1 MPKNESVFEKL
12 HGQDARATK
21 DRLFTHPLRVGESE
35 VNVLQRMLEL
45 NTRLNEFIWGPAMII
60 AIVGVGLFLTVGT
73 GLVQFRRFGAMLK
86 ETLLRKKRAGA
97 EGDISPF
104 AALSTA
110 LAGTV
115 GVGNIAGVAAAIA
128 MGGPGA
134 IFWMWVSGL
143 LGMGTKFAEVT
154 LGVAYRAR
162 QTSGPMVG
170 GPMMYIERGMGK
182 KFKFLAVIFAVIG
195 GLAAFGIGNMTQANS
210 VAEGLEQFDVPRAVT
225 GVLLILSVGLVTVG
239 GVKRIAHVAMVCVPF
254 MCGIYF
260 LGAVIIILSHIQ
272 SVPETVLLIFRSAFR
287 PVAAAG
293 GFAGVGVKQAIRW
306 GIARGVFSNEAG
318 LGSASMAHATAQT
331 DHPARQGL
339 WGILEVFVDTIV
351 ICSATALA
359 ILVTGTWKSGS
370 TGAALTMSA
379 FQTVF
384 GKQVGF
390 SVVALSMVLTAYDT
404 ILAWGFYGET
414 CSAYL
419 FGPRARAVYRILWL
433 GPIMLGSLGELQ
445 AVWALA
451 DTLNGLMAV
460 PNLIALVCL
469 GPVVFRLTKEFFAKS
484 PETR

>member
-1 MPKNESVFEKL
+1 
-12 HGQDARATK
+12 
-21 DRLFTHPLRVGESE
+21 
-35 VNVLQRMLEL
+35 LQRILEV

-60 AIVGVGLFLTVGT
+60 AIIGIGLFLTVGT
-73 GLVQFRRFGAMLK
+73 GLVQFRRFRAMLK
-86 ETLLRKKRAGA
+86 ETLLPKKREGA

-143 LGMGTKFAEVT
+143 LGMATKFAEVT
-154 LGVAYRAR
+154 LGIAYRTR

-170 GPMMYIERGMGK
+170 GPMMYIERGMGG
-182 KFKFLAVIFAVIG
+182 KFKFLAVMFAVMG

-210 VAEGLEQFDVPRAVT
+210 VATGLEEFNVPRAVT
-225 GVLLILSVGLVTVG
+225 GGLLILAVGLVTVG

-260 LGAVIIILSHIQ
+260 LGAVIIIFSHIQ
-272 SVPETVLLIFRSAFR
+272 RLPETMLLIFKSAFT

-293 GFAGVGVKQAIRW
+293 GFAGVGVRQAIRW

-318 LGSASMAHATAQT
+318 LGSASIAHATAQT

-359 ILVTGTWKSGS
+359 ILITGAWKSGS
-370 TGAALTMSA
+370 TGAALTIST
-379 FQTVF
+379 FQMVF
-384 GKQVGF
+384 GKEVGC
-390 SVVALSMVLTAYDT
+390 SVVVLCMAMTAYDT
-404 ILAWGFYGET
+404 MLAWGFYGET

-419 FGPRARAVYRILWL
+419 FGPRARPVYRVLWL
-433 GPIMLGSLGELQ
+433 GPIMVGSLGKLE

-460 PNLIALVCL
+460 PNLIALL
-469 GPVVFRLTKEFFAKS
+469 FLSPVVFRLTKEFFTQA
-484 PETR
+484 E

>member
-1 MPKNESVFEKL
+1 M
-12 HGQDARATK
+12 
-21 DRLFTHPLRVGESE
+21 
-35 VNVLQRMLEL
+35 LQRILEV

-60 AIVGVGLFLTVGT
+60 AIIGIGLFLTVGT
-73 GLVQFRRFGAMLK
+73 GLVQFRRFRAMLK
-86 ETLLRKKRAGA
+86 ETLMRKKREGA

-143 LGMGTKFAEVT
+143 LGMATKFAEVT
-154 LGVAYRAR
+154 LGIAYRTR

-170 GPMMYIERGMGK
+170 GPMMYIERGMGG
-182 KFKFLAVIFAVIG
+182 KFKFLAVMFAVMG

-210 VAEGLEQFDVPRAVT
+210 VATGLEEFNVPRAVT
-225 GVLLILSVGLVTVG
+225 GGLLILAVGLVTVG

-260 LGAVIIILSHIQ
+260 LGAVIIIFSHIQ
-272 SVPETVLLIFRSAFR
+272 RLPETMLLIFKSAFT

-293 GFAGVGVKQAIRW
+293 GFAGVGVRQAIRW

-318 LGSASMAHATAQT
+318 LGSASIAHATAQT

-359 ILVTGTWKSGS
+359 ILITGAWKSGS
-370 TGAALTMSA
+370 TGAALTMST
-379 FQTVF
+379 FQMVF
-384 GKQVGF
+384 GKEVGC
-390 SVVALSMVLTAYDT
+390 SVVVLCMAMTAYDT
-404 ILAWGFYGET
+404 MLAWGFYGET

-419 FGPRARAVYRILWL
+419 FGPRARPVYRVLWL
-433 GPIMLGSLGELQ
+433 GPIMVGSLGKLE

-460 PNLIALVCL
+460 PNLIALL
-469 GPVVFRLTKEFFAKS
+469 FLSPVVFRLTKEFFTQA
-484 PETR
+484 E